1 MSRAAMPVC
10 IDRKT
15 RRFRYVGRQRAFQ
28 TITFILSTGAG
39 PGAPR
44 QEITMLTT
52 GPLNPS
58 FDTMRLRRM
67 MRRLKALGFRLNWS
81 ALCHPTDGIGGTIK
95 MYKPHDDRIKQ

>member
-1 MSRAAMPVC
+1 MSRAAMSVC

-15 RRFRYVGRQRAFQ
+15 RRFRYVGRKRAFQ
-28 TITFILSTGAG
+28 TITFILSLGSDLNASQ
-39 PGAPR
+39 R
-44 QEITMLTT
+44 QITMLTT

-67 MRRLKALGFRLNWS
+67 MGRLKALGFRLNWS